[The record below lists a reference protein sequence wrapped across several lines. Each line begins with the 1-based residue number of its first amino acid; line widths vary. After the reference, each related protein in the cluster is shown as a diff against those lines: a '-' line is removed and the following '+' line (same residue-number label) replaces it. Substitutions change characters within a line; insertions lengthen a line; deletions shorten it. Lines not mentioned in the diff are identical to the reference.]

1 MALRIGD
8 LAQSQRLIATM
19 GGIQARLADNQAAV
33 SSGKAVA
40 SYDRIADRAGEL
52 LRVRDAS
59 AVRTALADQN
69 ERLGHELQIMDEA
82 LGAVVDIA
90 SKARVTMLQR
100 LDGNLGDEVAL
111 DREVDVMLAQLE
123 DALNTRF
130 DGRYLFGGTRTDAAP
145 VSLPTPPATV
155 PDPALYYHGDQVRL
169 SVRAEI
175 GVELSYGVTA
185 DAAPFAGLI
194 AALGQARAAHL
205 AGDRAGLATA
215 AAGLDA
221 ALGDLTD
228 LRAQV
233 GVTAARVE
241 SIAEGQRSAILYLDE
256 VTSSIEEVDLAATL
270 TRIANDQAGLEAAYM
285 VTARLASLSLA
296 DYLR

>member
-8 LAQSQRLIATM
+8 LARSQRLIATM
-19 GGIQARLADNQAAV
+19 GGIQGRLADNQAAV
-33 SSGKAVA
+33 SSGKAAA

-59 AVRTALADQN
+59 AVRTALAGQN
-69 ERLGHELQIMDEA
+69 ERLGHELQIMDTA
-82 LGAVVDIA
+82 LGMVVDIA
-90 SKARVTMLQR
+90 ARARVVMLQR

-111 DREVDVMLAQLE
+111 DGEVDSLLAQLQ

-130 DGRYLFGGTRTDAAP
+130 DGRYLFAGSRTDTAP
-145 VSLPTPPATV
+145 VRLPAMPATTA
-155 PDPALYYHGDQVRL
+155 DPALYYRGDQVRL
-169 SVRAEI
+169 SARADI
-175 GVELSYGVTA
+175 GVELAYGVTA
-185 DAAPFAGLI
+185 DAASFGDLI

-205 AGDRAGLATA
+205 ADDAAGLAA
-215 AAGLDA
+215 AASGLEA
-221 ALGDLTD
+221 ALGGLTE
-228 LRAQV
+228 LRAQH

-241 SIAEGQRSAILYLDE
+241 AVAEGQRATILYLDE
-256 VTSSIEEVDLAATL
+256 VTGSIENVDLASAL
-270 TRIANDQAGLEAAYM
+270 TRIANDQAGLEATYM